1 MFQQRTKKGGME
13 PPELSVQ
20 PSMTKTCDIDI
31 VVQGSS
37 VQRETKDNRNVEQ
50 KSSCQHNQERIND
63 KAVDEKEFLIWE
75 EIKEKPDADNESS
88 VEEIQNDI
96 KDKGKNSEGVTN
108 DMHIELKIFPCTAS
122 NKRKEI
128 GSENTKERVLSIT
141 KTDSET
147 AMRSGKM
154 VDYTDTSEFE
164 EDTSSSCQKIVDC
177 DFTTDTP
184 KVKDPLIGGNLPAD
198 AQPSDYEEQ
207 DDISI
212 SSKREKLEGK
222 SAVKKKNEELFSSD
236 DGTKSNSI
244 VDDIIYNL
252 DVKNVKD
259 QLVSKSMEAFWL
271 DNSEELL
278 TDAIHKSA
286 VVVSETGEESNKVP
300 VAVESTSDTT
310 LSTAQSDSDMEAE
323 LVIIQENKKK

>member
-1 MFQQRTKKGGME
+1 ME

-20 PSMTKTCDIDI
+20 PSMTKACDIDI
-31 VVQGSS
+31 AVQGSS

-50 KSSCQHNQERIND
+50 ESSGQHDKERIND
-63 KAVDEKEFLIWE
+63 KAVDEKEFLIRE
-75 EIKEKPDADNESS
+75 EIKEKLDSDKESS
-88 VEEIQNDI
+88 IEEIQNEI

-108 DMHIELKIFPCTAS
+108 DVHIELKIFPCTAS

-128 GSENTKERVLSIT
+128 GSENTKEQVLSIT
-141 KTDSET
+141 KSDSEM
-147 AMRSGKM
+147 AMTSGKM
-154 VDYTDTSEFE
+154 VDYTDSSEFE
-164 EDTSSSCQKIVDC
+164 DDTSSSCQEIVDH

-184 KVKDPLIGGNLPAD
+184 NVKDPLIAGSLPAD
-198 AQPSDYEEQ
+198 AQPSSDYEEQ

-212 SSKREKLEGK
+212 SSKRGKLEGK
-222 SAVKKKNEELFSSD
+222 SAEKKKNEELFTSND
-236 DGTKSNSI
+236 ETKSNSI
-244 VDDIIYNL
+244 VDDIIHNLDISNL
-252 DVKNVKD
+252 DVKNAKD

-271 DNSEELL
+271 DNSEKLL

-310 LSTAQSDSDMEAE
+310 LSTAQSDSDLEAE
-323 LVIIQENKKK
+323 LVIIRKNKK

>member
-1 MFQQRTKKGGME
+1 MEDLGPDLDCGESESQTDSETGNNIETKASLQGEIKEKGGME
-13 PPELSVQ
+13 PPESSVQ

-50 KSSCQHNQERIND
+50 ESSGQHDKERINN

-75 EIKEKPDADNESS
+75 EIKEKQDADKESS
-88 VEEIQNDI
+88 VEEIQNEI

-108 DMHIELKIFPCTAS
+108 DVHIELKIFPCTAS

-141 KTDSET
+141 KSDSET
-147 AMRSGKM
+147 VMTSGKM
-154 VDYTDTSEFE
+154 VDYTDSSEFE
-164 EDTSSSCQKIVDC
+164 DDTSSSCQKIVDC
-177 DFTTDTP
+177 DFTTNTP
-184 KVKDPLIGGNLPAD
+184 NVKDPLIGGNLPAD
-198 AQPSDYEEQ
+198 AQPSSDYEEQ

-212 SSKREKLEGK
+212 SSKMEKLEGK
-222 SAVKKKNEELFSSD
+222 SAEKKKNEELFSSND
-236 DGTKSNSI
+236 ETRSNSI
-244 VDDIIYNL
+244 VDDIIHNLDISNL

-259 QLVSKSMEAFWL
+259 QLVSKSMEAFRL

-286 VVVSETGEESNKVP
+286 VVVSETGEV
-300 VAVESTSDTT
+300 
-310 LSTAQSDSDMEAE
+310 
-323 LVIIQENKKK
+323 